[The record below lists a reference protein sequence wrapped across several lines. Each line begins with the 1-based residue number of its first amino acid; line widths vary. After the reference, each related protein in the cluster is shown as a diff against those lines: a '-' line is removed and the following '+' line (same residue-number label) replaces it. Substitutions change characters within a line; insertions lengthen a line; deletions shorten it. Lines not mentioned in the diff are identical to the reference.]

1 MVGANADVS
10 MTKKYK
16 GMTRGP
22 WGAGCDIFD
31 GQEEQNKYMKFI
43 NPHVN
48 EEGIVDNISIK
59 FISGVY

>member
-1 MVGANADVS
+1 MVWGIIVC
-10 MTKKYK
+10 TT
-16 GMTRGP
+16 GGP

>member
-1 MVGANADVS
+1 MVCGIIVC
-10 MTKKYK
+10 TT
-16 GMTRGP
+16 GGP

-48 EEGIVDNISIK
+48 EEGIVDKENRTKWDNTSK
-59 FISGVY
+59 FI